1 MAETRRHVL
10 EELLT
15 KARTLN
21 DDSGYDPAFNEET
34 LWDTLVFG
42 LRSDKGRKDAISKG
56 NSFTFQQVYH
66 LAKTEEST
74 KVQMQAITRGYQVG
88 SVHSKKKTKIRC
100 PRMKSDKVAHVVQG
114 LRAGFHLGFNY
125 STSLKSATGNMA
137 SALLNP
143 QVVENYLQSDRQGG
157 GPLSSASPP
166 PPSSM

>member
-56 NSFTFQQVYH
+56 NSFTFQQVYD

-74 KVQMQAITRGYQVG
+74 KAQMQAITRGYQVG

-100 PRMKSDKVAHVVQG
+100 PR
-114 LRAGFHLGFNY
+114 
-125 STSLKSATGNMA
+125 ST
-137 SALLNP
+137 
-143 QVVENYLQSDRQGG
+143 
-157 GPLSSASPP
+157 PP
-166 PPSSM
+166 PLFSLVPMVTFQQ